1 MAKCFSTK
9 WRFAAGSFAGISIF
23 AVGAFYVVGTGGTT
37 IVVVLGFL
45 WLVWRLDN
53 ATGAFLPLA
62 VLFLI
67 VLAVLA
73 FLVSALAF
81 VHRLT
86 TRVSRSTLHNI
97 D

>member
-1 MAKCFSTK
+1 MAKRISNK
-9 WRFAAGSFAGISIF
+9 WRFAAGGFAGISIF
-23 AVGAFYVVGTGGTT
+23 AVGAFYVVGAGGAT
-37 IVVVLGFL
+37 IVVVLGLL
-45 WLVWRLDN
+45 WLVWQLDN

-73 FLVSALAF
+73 FLVGALAF

-86 TRVSRSTLHNI
+86 TG
-97 D
+97 